1 MKRQWI
7 LKSGLIPILLQTM
20 QRLLKIGDTVSVL
33 DENLKGIVVAV
44 TENTALLQD
53 EYGFEREYK
62 HSELVKYD
70 SILAKDRTMISKHPI
85 KKKKPRIQQEIK
97 STLVVDLHHKQ
108 SNTIKHTILEGQLRK
123 FKSHLNKAIRNRIE
137 IITFIPGVGEG
148 VLRKSIE
155 SILNKNH
162 INYSDAPYRKYGN
175 GAIEVHLTGIHK
187 IIK

>member
-1 MKRQWI
+1 MNTENVI
-7 LKSGLIPILLQTM
+7 NFLLLQIM
-20 QRLLKIGDTVSVL
+20 QRLFKIGDSVSVL
-33 DENLKGIVVAV
+33 DEDLKGIVVAV
-44 TENTALLQD
+44 TEKTALLQD
-53 EYGFEREYK
+53 AYGFEVEYK

-70 SILAKDRTMISKHPI
+70 NILAKDRTTISKHPI
-85 KKKKPRIQQEIK
+85 KKKKLKIQKEIK

-108 SNTIKHTILEGQLRK
+108 STTIKHTILEGQLRK
-123 FKSHLNKAIRNRIE
+123 FKSHLNKAIRNRIG

-175 GAIEVHLTGIHK
+175 GAIEVHLTGVTKTI
-187 IIK
+187 